1 MYVYNYLRSYEI
13 TSISQPKGVNN
24 IFILGEIERGKQVYS
39 FEIITG
45 NLHLLEVLE

>member
-13 TSISQPKGVNN
+13 IISQPKSVNN

>member
-1 MYVYNYLRSYEI
+1 MYVYNYLRSYE
-13 TSISQPKGVNN
+13 ISQPKGVNN